1 MFPDG
6 VQDSFSLILE
16 AGILMVLNVRKVR
29 FKPVS
34 RLIYCCFYKSKA
46 VQF

>member
-34 RLIYCCFYKSKA
+34 RLIY
-46 VQF
+46 

>member
-16 AGILMVLNVRKVR
+16 AGVLMVLTVLKVR
-29 FKPVS
+29 FKTVS
-34 RLIYCCFYKSKA
+34 RLIY
-46 VQF
+46 